1 MKCSPILFVQK
12 VERRLCAEAEMLE
25 FLEKVYGPTESEALQ
40 ELGLPE
46 EKYSAADIA
55 AAVLA
60 NAESPEERFVD
71 EFMWRLDDN
80 LLT

>member
-1 MKCSPILFVQK
+1 
-12 VERRLCAEAEMLE
+12 MLE
-25 FLEKVYGPTESEALQ
+25 FLEKVYGPTETETLQ

-46 EKYSAADIA
+46 NKYAAAGIA
-55 AAVLA
+55 AAVLS

-80 LLT
+80 LRYERTQVTSTLYQFFT